1 MRFILLVVVLYCI
14 GILLWV
20 ADAANARPA
29 FPTTAQELAARV
41 ALPPSDHAPAE
52 PQITV
57 TCAWRLMAVL
67 YIADRETLVPLQDLE
82 IVNLA
87 ILPAPVP
94 CPSEQEES
102 K

>member
-1 MRFILLVVVLYCI
+1 MRFILLVVVLYCV

-52 PQITV
+52 PQMSVFCGYQIVAFQALFDFAT
-57 TCAWRLMAVL
+57 AQPIRVL
-67 YIADRETLVPLQDLE
+67 NAQYIPLG
-82 IVNLA
+82 V
-87 ILPAPVP
+87 LPAP
-94 CPSEQEES
+94 CPKELEGS